1 MLHVNMACIPSS
13 YRGGYHIYSMHQTDS
28 DVRCFHVQHL
38 PSSILKLI
46 LNIASNSKFNVSC
59 YRSLA
64 ILTGPQTRGW
74 LQSITILESY
84 SSQKKNIMAT
94 LLESLKSLR
103 ANPNLQLYV
112 SNLYETT

>member
-1 MLHVNMACIPSS
+1 MYN
-13 YRGGYHIYSMHQTDS
+13 IYPLSQFHFEVDTKDS
-28 DVRCFHVQHL
+28 
-38 PSSILKLI
+38 SSI
-46 LNIASNSKFNVSC
+46 SNSKFNVSC

-64 ILTGPQTRGW
+64 ILTGPQARGW
-74 LQSITILESY
+74 LRSITILESY